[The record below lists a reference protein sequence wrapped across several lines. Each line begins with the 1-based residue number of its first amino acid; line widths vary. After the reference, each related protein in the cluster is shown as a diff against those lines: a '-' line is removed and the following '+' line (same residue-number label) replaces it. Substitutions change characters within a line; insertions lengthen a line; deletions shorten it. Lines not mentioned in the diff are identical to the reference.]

1 MKYFIIT
8 AALVYTFGIAH
19 GQVIDD
25 PVRDFLTLPIEDRYG
40 EASAVSRIDKV
51 SIDLDL
57 DGKAE
62 LLIGH
67 HKMWLGD
74 NEAVY
79 FAIYKEL
86 PSGGYK
92 RLTKP
97 SEDVAL
103 TLRDGRPEYNFVGRV
118 DELGDTGLLICNPPL
133 GDAELSTQRIE
144 SRVFVSI
151 AGDVVRVRELPG
163 LDLSKE
169 ADQAF
174 YRKYFPLSGKQGGY
188 QSVSMK
194 PDALKAL
201 GLVLPDWTKP
211 IRVEVSETVTSQSAL
226 KASSTHLVEPPT
238 PKKSPEATPSPTTPS
253 EEPTSSTPWSIIV
266 VLIVAA
272 TGLLWL
278 LFKGRK

>member
-1 MKYFIIT
+1 MKSLISIVVLVCT
-8 AALVYTFGIAH
+8 IRAAF

-40 EASAVSRIDKV
+40 DSSVISRLDKV
-51 SIDLDL
+51 RIDLDL

-62 LLIGH
+62 LLVGH

-79 FAIYKEL
+79 FAIYREL
-86 PSGGYK
+86 PNGDYK

-97 SEDVAL
+97 NEDIAL

-118 DELGDTGLLICNPPL
+118 DELGEIGLLVCNPPQ
-133 GDAELSTQRIE
+133 GDGELSTHRVE

-151 AGDVVRVRELPG
+151 AGDVVHVRELPG

-169 ADQAF
+169 SDQAF
-174 YRKYFPLSGKQGGY
+174 YRKYFPLPGKQGGY
-188 QSVSMK
+188 QSESFK

-201 GLVLPDWTKP
+201 GIELPDWTKP
-211 IRVEVSETVTSQSAL
+211 IQLEADTTSTNQSSPH
-226 KASSTHLVEPPT
+226 ASSTHIVERPA
-238 PKKSPEATPSPTTPS
+238 PKKIAENASAISAPS
-253 EEPTSSTPWSIIV
+253 EEPTSSTPWGIFV
-266 VLIVAA
+266 VMIVAA
-272 TGLLWL
+272 IGLLWL
-278 LFKGRK
+278 LLKRRS

>member
-1 MKYFIIT
+1 MKSLIIT
-8 AALVYTFGIAH
+8 TALVYTFGTAH

-57 DGKAE
+57 DGEAE
-62 LLIGH
+62 LLVGH
-67 HKMWLGD
+67 NKMWLGD

-79 FAIYKEL
+79 FAIYRKL

-97 SEDVAL
+97 DEDVAL

-118 DELGDTGLLICNPPL
+118 DELGDTGLLICNPPQ
-133 GDAELSTQRIE
+133 GDAELVTKRVE
-144 SRVFVSI
+144 SRIFVSI

-169 ADQAF
+169 SDSAI
-174 YRKYFPLSGKQGGY
+174 YRKYFPLPGKQGGY
-188 QSVSMK
+188 ASESLK
-194 PDALKAL
+194 PDVLKAL

-211 IRVEVSETVTSQSAL
+211 IRLRASETSTNQSAS

-238 PKKSPEATPSPTTPS
+238 PKETPDAKLLPPS
-253 EEPTSSTPWSIIV
+253 EEPTSSTPWSIVV

-272 TGLLWL
+272 TSLLWL
-278 LFKGRK
+278 LVKKRK

>member
-1 MKYFIIT
+1 MKFFIIIT
-8 AALVYTFGIAH
+8 ALAYTFGTSQ
-19 GQVIDD
+19 GQVISD
-25 PVRDFLTLPIEDRYG
+25 PVADFLNLPIEDRYG
-40 EASAVSRIDKV
+40 EASVVSRIDKV

-103 TLRDGRPEYNFVGRV
+103 TLRDGHPEYNFVGRV
-118 DELGDTGLLICNPPL
+118 EELGDTGLLICNPPQ
-133 GDAELSTQRIE
+133 GDAGLTNQIVE

-151 AGDVVRVRELPG
+151 AGDVARVRELPG
-163 LDLSKE
+163 LDLSKS

-174 YRKYFPLSGKQGGY
+174 YRKYFPISGKQGGY
-188 QSVSMK
+188 QSVSLK
-194 PDALKAL
+194 PDNLKAL
-201 GLVLPDWTKP
+201 GHALPDWTKP
-211 IRVEVSETVTSQSAL
+211 VRLETTKADANQADPN
-226 KASSTHLVEPPT
+226 ASSTHIILPT
-238 PKKSPEATPSPTTPS
+238 APKKMPEAELTPSPS
-253 EEPTSSTPWSIIV
+253 EEPASSTPWSTII

-272 TGLLWL
+272 CGLLRL
-278 LFKGRK
+278 LYKRRS